1 VVQPSDFGHS
11 QVRATGLGDH
21 ESNDKSTRHSLGG
34 TVGGKHAAE
43 RPRRRPPASL
53 VVTVCVLVAEFVVLL
68 GLFHL
73 DDGAQ
78 DRVRA
83 QARAEVA
90 LSGWQPGDDPTPVAR
105 ELDAMADSGVQDADE
120 LRALTSQWRESGS
133 PADTAALRQVTDA
146 AGRTTAAGL
155 RSAQRMAAAL
165 LLGVLVAVAVGWLIW
180 LRRLVRRHREAQRW
194 ITERKLV
201 EDGERRLLALVRNSS
216 DLVAVLT
223 PESTATFLSP
233 AVAAL
238 GWSPEELSGRSLL
251 DVVSPADHPV
261 LTRLLAGSSGDAP
274 ALQLRMRHRAGHELV
289 MEGSLVNLCDDSAVH
304 GWVLTVRDITER
316 KRLQEDLAT
325 QAFHDS
331 LTGLANRQ
339 LFFDR
344 LEHALTR
351 REPQPWRP
359 LAVLSL
365 DLDDFNDVNESLGH
379 ATGDAVLRT
388 VAERLAGAVRDQ
400 DTVARLGGDEFAV
413 LMEDTDLV
421 TATQVA
427 RRLLGTIAAPVE
439 INGHLHVVRASIG
452 LAEAVPGRSVGTD
465 TMRSADVA
473 VDMAKERG
481 KSGLAIYDPAWHRHA
496 VQTFAV
502 RQELEL
508 AIATDQLTLVYQ
520 PIVALDSNAVW
531 GFEALVRWDHP
542 ERGLLSPEAFMPL
555 ALQSGLIVPLDDWVL
570 QAAVRGCAS
579 LQSAEHRPSISVN
592 VSATQLSQP
601 GFADIVLGALAGA
614 GLSSDRLVLEV
625 TESALVDPLDVGV
638 QALEQ
643 LRAHGVRV
651 AIDDFGTGYSSLPR
665 LNRLPVDQ
673 LKVDKSFIE
682 QLRPWTEDGVL
693 VSTFLATAQAMRL
706 STVAEGVEDPEQARW
721 LKESGCELGQGFLW
735 SRPVDLAT
743 ARDLPRAL
751 PVSVLEG
758 GTPIGV

>member
-1 VVQPSDFGHS
+1 
-11 QVRATGLGDH
+11 
-21 ESNDKSTRHSLGG
+21 
-34 TVGGKHAAE
+34 VGGKHAAE
-43 RPRRRPPASL
+43 RPARRPPASL
-53 VVTVCVLVAEFVVLL
+53 VVTVCVLAAEFVVLL

-78 DRVRA
+78 ARVRA

-90 LSGWQPGDDPTPVAR
+90 LSGWQSGEDPAPVAR
-105 ELDAMADSGVQDADE
+105 ELDALADSGVEAADE
-120 LRALTSQWRESGS
+120 LRSRTSQWLETGS
-133 PADTAALRQVTDA
+133 ATDTEALRQATEAV
-146 AGRTTAAGL
+146 GRTSAGDL
-155 RSAQRMAAAL
+155 RSAQRTAAVL
-165 LLGVLVAVAVGWLIW
+165 LLGVLVAVAVGWLLW

-233 AVAAL
+233 AVSAL
-238 GWSPEELSGRSLL
+238 GWTPEELTGRSLL
-251 DVVSPADHPV
+251 DVVSPADHPG
-261 LTRLLAGSSGDAP
+261 LTRLLSGSSGDAP

-289 MEGSLVNLCDDSAVH
+289 MEGSLVNLCDDSAVQ

-344 LEHALTR
+344 LDHALTR

-359 LAVLSL
+359 LAVLCL

-427 RRLLGTIAAPVE
+427 RRLLGTVAAPVE

-452 LAEAVPGRSVGTD
+452 LAEAVPGRSFGTD

-542 ERGLLSPEAFMPL
+542 ERGLLAPEAFIPL

-592 VSATQLSQP
+592 VSATQLTQP
-601 GFADIVLGALAGA
+601 GFAEIVLGALAGS
-614 GLSSDRLVLEV
+614 GLPSDRLVLEV

-643 LRAHGVRV
+643 LRRHGVRV

-665 LNRLPVDQ
+665 LSRLPVDQ

-721 LKESGCELGQGFLW
+721 LQESGCELGQGFLW

-743 ARDLPRAL
+743 ARDLPRRL